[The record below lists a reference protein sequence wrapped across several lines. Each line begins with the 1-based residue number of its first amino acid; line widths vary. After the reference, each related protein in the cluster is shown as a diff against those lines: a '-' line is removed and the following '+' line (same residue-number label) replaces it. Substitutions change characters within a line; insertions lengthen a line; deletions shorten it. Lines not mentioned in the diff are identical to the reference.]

1 MSNCRQISG
10 AMIRISNSEE
20 LREGCSDR
28 VITITGN
35 PDSVALAQYLIN
47 MRYVISLHDNNA
59 IINMYVARLM
69 EKRPYFYYNEIV
81 DPQLSESF
89 VIKG

>member
-1 MSNCRQISG
+1 
-10 AMIRISNSEE
+10 MIRISNSEE